1 MESNKVVQYVVD
13 KDGRPS
19 AVQISIETW
28 EAILDKL
35 EDFED
40 VEFIKSNLHRLRE
53 GPAKGQA
60 FAWDEIKQEW
70 DGKLFGETINQKSNN
85 II

>member
-1 MESNKVVQYVVD
+1 MHTNQAVQYLVD

-28 EAILDKL
+28 ESILDKL
-35 EDFED
+35 EDLKDMDFLKNN
-40 VEFIKSNLHRLRE
+40 IHRLRE

-60 FAWDEIKQEW
+60 LAWDDVKHEW
-70 DGKLFGETINQKSNN
+70 
-85 II
+85 

>member
-1 MESNKVVQYVVD
+1 MEANQAVHYVVD

-28 EAILDKL
+28 ESILDKL

-40 VEFIKSNLHRLRE
+40 VEFIKSNLHRIRE
-53 GPAKGQA
+53 SPMKGQA
-60 FAWDEIKQEW
+60 LAWDDIKHEW
-70 DGKLFGETINQKSNN
+70 DEN
-85 II
+85 